1 MSVKAATNLL
11 AMLKGERPPDCLNP
25 EIYG

>member
-1 MSVKAATNLL
+1 MSVKAAKNLL

-25 EIYG
+25 EIYE